1 MEDRYSVLK
10 RVFGYDRFRPGQE
23 QIIEALLR
31 GQDVMAV
38 MPTGA
43 GKSVCYQVPA
53 LLLPGLTLVISP
65 LISLMQDQVRAL
77 VAAGVPAAYLN
88 NSLNDR
94 QKELMLRRAREG
106 QYKIIYV
113 APERLLMPG
122 FAALV
127 HCRPV
132 SMVTVDE
139 AHCISQWGHD
149 FRPSYLQI
157 RTFVEG
163 LAERP
168 VVGAFTATATG
179 QVRRDIEEQLGL
191 RSPLRLVTGF
201 DRPNLRFETQR
212 LTNSDK
218 PHALVDLLLEAGDVP
233 VIVYCSTVRQVEQTA
248 QTLQGLGFAAAA
260 HHGQLPAELRRRTQ
274 ADFLSDRLQVMVATN
289 AFGMGIDK
297 PNVRMVVHYN
307 MPRDLESYYQEAG
320 RAGRDGE
327 PARCVLLYAPSDVRT
342 AQFFIDKEE
351 TEGTGPLVQ
360 RQENAR
366 LARERLRYMTF
377 YATTQRCLR
386 AELLHYFGQKAPVR
400 CGNCSSCLQPKTVLP
415 APRPAAPRARP
426 AAPAARAAGL
436 GPGDQQLLAALY
448 AVRKELARRDK
459 LPAFTVCS
467 DAALRQLCTRRPASM
482 AQLLEIP
489 GINEARAQRYGPALL
504 DAVRRYG

>member
-1 MEDRYSVLK
+1 MEDRYGVLK

-88 NSLNDR
+88 NSLNDW

-260 HHGQLPAELRRRTQ
+260 YHGQLPAELRRRTQ
-274 ADFLSDRLQVMVATN
+274 EDFLFDRVQVMVATN

-320 RAGRDGE
+320 AGGPGRGTCPLRA
-327 PARCVLLYAPSDVRT
+327 AVRS
-342 AQFFIDKEE
+342 
-351 TEGTGPLVQ
+351 
-360 RQENAR
+360 
-366 LARERLRYMTF
+366 
-377 YATTQRCLR
+377 QRCAHRPVFHRQGGDGR
-386 AELLHYFGQKAPVR
+386 APGLW
-400 CGNCSSCLQPKTVLP
+400 SS
-415 APRPAAPRARP
+415 
-426 AAPAARAAGL
+426 
-436 GPGDQQLLAALY
+436 
-448 AVRKELARRDK
+448 ARR
-459 LPAFTVCS
+459 
-467 DAALRQLCTRRPASM
+467 M
-482 AQLLEIP
+482 P
-489 GINEARAQRYGPALL
+489 GWPGNGC
-504 DAVRRYG
+504 GT

>member
-1 MEDRYSVLK
+1 MK
-10 RVFGYDRFRPGQE
+10 
-23 QIIEALLR
+23 
-31 GQDVMAV
+31 
-38 MPTGA
+38 PTASASGA
-43 GKSVCYQVPA
+43 TISAPA
-53 LLLPGLTLVISP
+53 TCRSGP
-65 LISLMQDQVRAL
+65 LW
-77 VAAGVPAAYLN
+77 
-88 NSLNDR
+88 
-94 QKELMLRRAREG
+94 K
-106 QYKIIYV
+106 
-113 APERLLMPG
+113 
-122 FAALV
+122 
-127 HCRPV
+127 
-132 SMVTVDE
+132 
-139 AHCISQWGHD
+139 
-149 FRPSYLQI
+149 
-157 RTFVEG
+157 G

-260 HHGQLPAELRRRTQ
+260 YHGQLPAELRRRTQ
-274 ADFLSDRLQVMVATN
+274 EDFLFDRVQVMVATN
-289 AFGMGIDK
+289 AFGHGHRQAQCADGG
-297 PNVRMVVHYN
+297 PLQYAPGPGELLPGGGAGGPGRGTCPLRAAVRSQRCAHRPVFHRQGGDGGHRASGPAPGECPAGPGTAAVH
-307 MPRDLESYYQEAG
+307 DLLRHHPAVPAG
-320 RAGRDGE
+320 RTAALLWAEG
-327 PARCVLLYAPSDVRT
+327 AR
-342 AQFFIDKEE
+342 
-351 TEGTGPLVQ
+351 PL
-360 RQENAR
+360 RQ
-366 LARERLRYMTF
+366 L
-377 YATTQRCLR
+377 
-386 AELLHYFGQKAPVR
+386 
-400 CGNCSSCLQPKTVLP
+400 LP
-415 APRPAAPRARP
+415 AACSPKPSCRRPGPPRPRARP